1 MSGFQEYLSF
11 AKLHPDLFVNPP
23 TGGFT
28 IILDEDEI
36 REIEAFMAQKLSMR
50 GLPASL
56 AQVGIVYEDQ
66 YGRILRDAVHFPDG
80 SPGTYIRFVSREVG
94 VPGVV
99 ILPLY
104 QGNILLLRRFHHA
117 TRRWHLEIPAGGGSA
132 QLSGEEAARQLLLR
146 DIEATAGSLVP
157 LGQLDVGPGMAAD
170 GAKLFYA
177 QLASYGQG
185 NRREGITEVLC
196 LDLPTFERMIR
207 ENEINDGFTIAVYL
221 HAKLQGLFEQAE
233 Q

>member
-1 MSGFQEYLSF
+1 MSALQDYFTF
-11 AKLHPDLFVNPP
+11 AQLHPELFVNPSA
-23 TGGFT
+23 GGFT

-36 REIEAFMAQKLSMR
+36 REIEAFMAQKLSAH
-50 GLPASL
+50 GLPPSF

-66 YGRILRDAVHFPDG
+66 YGRILRDAVRFPDG

-117 TRRWHLEIPAGGGSA
+117 TRRWHLEIPAGTGSM
-132 QLSGEEAARQLLLR
+132 QLSSEEAARQLLLR
-146 DIEATAGSLVP
+146 DVEATADSLVP

-185 NRREGITEVLC
+185 NRHEGITDVLC

-207 ENEINDGFTIAVYL
+207 ENEINDGFTISAYL
-221 HAKLQGLFEQAE
+221 HAKLQGLFEQA
-233 Q
+233 QQ

>member
-80 SPGTYIRFVSREVG
+80 SPGTYIRFVSRAVG

-99 ILPLY
+99 ILPMY

-117 TRRWHLEIPAGGGSA
+117 TRRWHLEIPAGAGSA
-132 QLSGEEAARQLLLR
+132 QLTGEEAARQLLLR
-146 DIEATAGSLVP
+146 DIEAITGSLVP
-157 LGQLDVGPGMAAD
+157 LGRLDVGPGMTAD
-170 GAKLFYA
+170 GAELFYA
-177 QLASYGQG
+177 RLASYGQG

-196 LDLPTFERMIR
+196 LDLPAFERMIR
-207 ENEINDGFTIAVYL
+207 ENEINDGFTIAAYL
-221 HAKLQGLFEQAE
+221 HAKLQGLFEQTE